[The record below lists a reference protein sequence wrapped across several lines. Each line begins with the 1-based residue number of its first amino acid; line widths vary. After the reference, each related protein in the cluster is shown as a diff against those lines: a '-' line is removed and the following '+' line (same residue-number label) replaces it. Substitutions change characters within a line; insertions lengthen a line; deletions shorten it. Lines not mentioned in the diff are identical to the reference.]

1 MPMQN
6 QSLFTLKAH
15 LIRFWADEQDPHRLA
30 KRLVPTIHLTWGKT
44 PPEDCQLLVAG
55 RPKAEHLATCPN
67 LKWIIIPWAGVPEE
81 TSELL
86 RDYPHISLHNL
97 HYNAVDTAEMA
108 LALLLSASKS
118 LSLSDR
124 ALRAN
129 NWQHRSRPDLSV
141 RLEGKTALILGYGE
155 IGRRVGRALR
165 GMGLHVLGV
174 RRHPQGETDV
184 YSMDA
189 LPDLL
194 PQANVLILTLPLTA
208 ETKGLIG
215 KRELAMLPERAILVN
230 VGRGAVVDQ
239 GALYHALRERKLF
252 AAGLEVWYN
261 YPSDKD
267 AVVNTPPAD
276 YPFHE
281 LDNVVMSPHRGG
293 SSLEADRERLQQ
305 LAEMLNAAARGEP
318 LPNRVD
324 VRRGY

>member
-165 GMGLHVLGV
+165 GMGLRVLGV
-174 RRHPQGETDV
+174 RRDPQGEADV
-184 YSMDA
+184 YPLSA
-189 LPDLL
+189 LHDLL
-194 PQANVLILTLPLTA
+194 PQAEVLILTLPLTG
-208 ETKGLIG
+208 ETRGVIG
-215 KRELAMLPERAILVN
+215 ARELDLLPERAILVN
-230 VGRGAVVDQ
+230 VGRGPLVDQ
-239 GALYHALRERKLF
+239 ESLYRALRERRLF

-261 YPSDKD
+261 YPREGT
-267 AVVNTPPAD
+267 AMAHTPPAD
-276 YPFHE
+276 FPFGE
-281 LDNVVMSPHRGG
+281 LDNVTMSPHRGG
-293 SSLEADRERLQQ
+293 SSLEADRERTAQ
-305 LAEMLNAAARGEP
+305 LAAMINAAARGEP
-318 LPNRVD
+318 LPNKVD
-324 VRRGY
+324 VGLGY